1 MTPKRVF
8 FSWFLVAGLSI
19 LEFPSHSQGQV
30 SIGSGS
36 VISSGGW
43 SITGT
48 NPIEIRWGGE
58 VVTTYQIDPG
68 LPKPFFYPLIG
79 PTGENVTRHWPM
91 EEGHAGESND
101 HSNHRS
107 LWFGLGNVNGLDF
120 WHEPGSKGKEGTKF
134 GKTVHTGLNGIQMK
148 GSEKA
153 ILLKTKTDWLS
164 MEGGEKICQDRR
176 TIRLQHR
183 EDGSLIL
190 DFTIVLEASEGE
202 VTIGDSEEC
211 ALALRVMPTLRL
223 EGDVAKGSMRN
234 SEGVTGKEVWG
245 KRASWVDYDGVDSQ
259 NRPLGIAIF
268 DHPGSFRHPTWWHA
282 RPYGLFAA

>member
-1 MTPKRVF
+1 
-8 FSWFLVAGLSI
+8 
-19 LEFPSHSQGQV
+19 
-30 SIGSGS
+30 
-36 VISSGGW
+36 
-43 SITGT
+43 
-48 NPIEIRWGGE
+48 
-58 VVTTYQIDPG
+58 
-68 LPKPFFYPLIG
+68 
-79 PTGENVTRHWPM
+79 
-91 EEGHAGESND
+91 
-101 HSNHRS
+101 
-107 LWFGLGNVNGLDF
+107 
-120 WHEPGSKGKEGTKF
+120 
-134 GKTVHTGLNGIQMK
+134 K

-223 EGDVAKGSMRN
+223 EGEVGKGSMRN
-234 SEGVTGKEVWG
+234 SEGVTGKEIWG

-259 NRPLGIAIF
+259 NRALGIAIL
-268 DHPGSFRHPTWWHA
+268 DHPDSFRHPTWWHA
-282 RPYGLFAA
+282 RPYGLFAANPFGQGHFEKTAAKNEGNHTIPKGDELTLRYRILIHPRKADPKVLQAEYDQFAAEE